1 MAVLYDII
9 KQSMKDIGAI
19 GSRET
24 PTTDEA
30 QDALATLNQM
40 LAMWR
45 TQSLTVYCQ
54 KHTLLAHLAT

>member
-45 TQSLTVYCQ
+45 TQSLTVY
-54 KHTLLAHLAT
+54 